1 VAELTNTTVTDSQ
14 WAAFQDSLELTALVD
29 DKGQPKEKA
38 SRTHAMNRRAELEQL
53 YRYDDRCK
61 AWTGTAF
68 GVLQAVNTHA
78 QHVRHRARERR
89 TAAQRRA
96 LMVTGGVDKLDG
108 NTLAVLDRVLT
119 TA

>member
-1 VAELTNTTVTDSQ
+1 
-14 WAAFQDSLELTALVD
+14 
-29 DKGQPKEKA
+29 
-38 SRTHAMNRRAELEQL
+38 MNRRAELEQL

-78 QHVRHRARERR
+78 HHVGIVRNASRPMRNAERAI
-89 TAAQRRA
+89 
-96 LMVTGGVDKLDG
+96 TGGVDKLDG